1 MTQSEL
7 APPARIG
14 VIGLGALGLPMAIN
28 LRKAGYRMQVHTRSR
43 RAEADPSLQ
52 GARRCDSPASTA
64 IDVETLLICVSDGA
78 AVEDVIFGAKGA
90 ARWLASGATVVDL
103 STIAPATSITM
114 AERLAQQGVTYL

>member
-52 GARRCDSPASTA
+52 GARCCDSPASTA
-64 IDVETLLICVSDGA
+64 I
-78 AVEDVIFGAKGA
+78 
-90 ARWLASGATVVDL
+90 
-103 STIAPATSITM
+103 
-114 AERLAQQGVTYL
+114 